1 MDREQATQVVAME
14 QAGSFIVRV
23 LPPFPGENAY
33 TLAEFT
39 PTDLD
44 RLEREAGS
52 DRG

>member
-1 MDREQATQVVAME
+1 MDREEATQVLLME
-14 QAGSFIVRV
+14 EAGSFIVRV

-39 PTDLD
+39 AADLD
-44 RLEREAGS
+44 RLEQDAGS